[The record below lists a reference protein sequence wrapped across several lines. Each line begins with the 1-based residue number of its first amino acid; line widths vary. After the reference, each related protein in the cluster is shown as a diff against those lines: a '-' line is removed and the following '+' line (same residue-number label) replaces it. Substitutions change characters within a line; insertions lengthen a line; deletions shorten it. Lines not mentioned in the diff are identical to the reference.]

1 MSQQYEDIIIDI
13 SHEAVDRAFQYEVP
27 DSLRDAIEIGMTVV
41 IPFGTGNK
49 LRKGFVVGFCDTPK
63 YDPAKIK
70 QIDSIETDTI
80 LIESR
85 LIELAAFIKK
95 TYGST
100 MINALK
106 VVLPVKDKIKAQEYK
121 EIALRMP
128 KAEALTYL
136 QECER
141 KHYKAKAR
149 LLQELIEYG
158 VLPYQ
163 LAVKNLGITAT
174 TFSGLVRDGVITITK
189 EIVYRNYQV
198 TKAGE
203 QKEIQLNEEQKA
215 AVECFSSQYH
225 KHIHQTYLLHGITG
239 SGKTQVYM
247 EMIKQVIQDKK
258 QAIVLIPEI
267 SLTFQTMMRF
277 YETFGDRVA
286 IMHSKLSKGERYDQY
301 LRAKNGEVDIVI
313 GPRSALFAPLPRL
326 GLIVIDE
333 EHENSYKSE
342 MPPKYHAREVAIE
355 RGRLEHA
362 SVILGSATPSIE
374 SYTKARLGEYQLLRL
389 SKRAVE
395 EAALP
400 ITEIVDLRAELA
412 NGNKSMFSER
422 LRALMEDRLQKKEQ
436 IMLFLNRRGYA
447 GFVSCRSCGKVIQC
461 PHCDVSLTKHRDG
474 QLVCHYCG
482 HRTRQPKECPSCGSK
497 MIAAFGTGTQKV
509 EEAVQREFPNAR
521 VLRMDMDTTRRK
533 DGHEQ
538 LLQQFA
544 NKEAD
549 ILVGTQMIVKGHDF
563 AGVTLM
569 GIIAAD
575 MSLFD
580 SDYRSGE
587 RTFDLI
593 TQAAGRAGR
602 GQLSGNVVIQTYQP
616 EHYAIVTAA
625 NQDYEAFYEQEIAYR
640 QMLKYPPVYQMMVII
655 IISRSVKIADFHSE
669 ELARRIKRQYTEGSG
684 YTVIGPGPATCSKV
698 NDLYRCVIYIK
709 HLEHEKLCSLV
720 EEVEGWLEQEEEDY
734 IVQFDVNPMNM
745 Y

>member
-1 MSQQYEDIIIDI
+1 MSQLYADIIIDI

-49 LRKGFVVGFCDTPK
+49 LRNGFVVGFSDIPN

-70 QIDSIETDTI
+70 QIYSIETDTI
-80 LIESR
+80 MIESR

-106 VVLPVKDKIKAQEYK
+106 VVLPVKDKIRAQEYK
-121 EIALRMP
+121 EIALRMS
-128 KAEALTYL
+128 KAEAVEYL
-136 QECER
+136 HECER
-141 KHYKAKAR
+141 KHYKAKVR
-149 LLQELIEYG
+149 LLQELIQYG

-163 LAVKNLGITAT
+163 LAVKNLGISAA
-174 TFSGLVRDGVITITK
+174 TFSGLERDGVIAITK

-225 KHIHQTYLLHGITG
+225 NNIRQTYLLHGITG

-286 IMHSKLSKGERYDQY
+286 ILHSKLSKGERYDQY

-362 SVILGSATPSIE
+362 SVVLGSATPSIE
-374 SYTKARLGEYQLLRL
+374 SYTKARLGKYQLLRL

-395 EAALP
+395 EAVLP

-412 NGNKSMFSER
+412 NGNKSMFSAR

-482 HRTRQPKECPSCGSK
+482 HRTRQPNECPSCGSK

-533 DGHEQ
+533 DGHEEI
-538 LLQQFA
+538 LQQFA

-640 QMLKYPPVYQMMVII
+640 QILKYPPVYQMMVII
-655 IISRSVKIADFHSE
+655 IISRSEKNADFHSE
-669 ELARRIKRQYTEGSG
+669 ELARRIKRQYTEESG
-684 YTVIGPGPATCSKV
+684 YVVIGPGPATCSKV
-698 NDLYRCVIYIK
+698 NDLYRRVIYIK

-720 EEVEGWLEQEEEDY
+720 EEVERWLEQEEEDY